1 MKRVALVGAVPLTL
15 ALPLMSCDSQE
26 TCEED
31 VQAQILDD
39 TRTIE
44 VDEVSYDAEVADDTT
59 ERERGWR
66 YRRCD
71 REALLLVPDEPGP
84 LPIWGCELAEPVD
97 VLFVRDGEVVELV
110 RDLQPCSPCSACT
123 LVGEDIEVDAVVEL
137 PVEPGREAAS
147 VSGI

>member
-1 MKRVALVGAVPLTL
+1 MTRIALAGSL
-15 ALPLMSCDSQE
+15 ALAPAVASCE
-26 TCEED
+26 TDESCEED
-31 VQAQILDD
+31 PLAQVIDE

-44 VDEVSYDAEVADDTT
+44 IDGEPYEAEVADDQT

-66 YRRCD
+66 HRRCE
-71 REALLLVPDEPGP
+71 REALLLVPDARGP

-110 RDLQPCSPCSACT
+110 PDLQPCAPCGECT
-123 LVGEDIEVDAVVEL
+123 LLGEDVEVDAVVEL
-137 PVEPGREAAS
+137 PVEPGRAPQV